1 MLNILGSLLRQLW
14 HQLLPTPCQWCSLPV
29 QHFERQLC
37 QCCQLALPQLPYSLC
52 HYNLLWL
59 PAVRRGLTKPAFDSL
74 LSLSFY
80 QQPYRHWLTRWKFQ
94 QDLSAG
100 DLLQQQFA
108 DLLAQ
113 FESDAQPLPE
123 AILYVPMHPR
133 RQRQRGFNQAQLL
146 AEAAAKQLQIPL
158 LPVLQRPNKQPPQV
172 GLSRKAR
179 LRNLRHAFTLKA
191 GTLLPSHIAL
201 VDDVITTGA
210 TINTL
215 CKLLRRHGAQQ
226 ISVWTVAVTLQD

>member
-1 MLNILGSLLRQLW
+1 MLSMLASLLRQLW
-14 HQLLPTPCQWCSLPV
+14 HQLLPTPCLWCSLPV

-37 QCCQLALPQLPYSLC
+37 QSCLQALPQLPYALC

-59 PAVRRGLTKPAFDSL
+59 PTISGGLSKPAFDSL

-80 QQPYRHWLTRWKFQ
+80 QKPYSYWLTRWKFQ
-94 QDLSAG
+94 QDVAAG
-100 DLLQQQFA
+100 DLLQQQFSV
-108 DLLAQ
+108 LLAQ
-113 FESDAQPLPE
+113 FKAADQSMPE

-133 RQRQRGFNQAQLL
+133 RQRQRGFNQAQQL

-172 GLSRKAR
+172 GLGRKAR
-179 LRNLRHAFTLKA
+179 LRNLRHAFTLRA
-191 GTLLPSHIAL
+191 GTSLPAHIAL

-215 CKLLRRHGAQQ
+215 CKLLRRHGAQH
-226 ISVWTVAVTLQD
+226 ISVWTVAVTLHD